1 MKGLEERVRD
11 LENEKRMFGN
21 PLAAAPSQNSQ
32 NQKIQKIEA
41 QLSDMEKAFNHRFSG
56 LESALED
63 RLGTVETTYDDIESK
78 IKRMQVGSGG
88 PRDDIS
94 DRLKKC
100 EELIYDLERAVSLR
114 LVFKVKEVDLQRIVH
129 SPAVTA
135 AGGRSINLTF
145 GPSHLMWAGSLEGLK
160 LAGPGS
166 HAVWLFVGG
175 GTMPCTAKIS
185 FELVAGNNTSSINTT
200 NTGDISSPNPD
211 GSPQP
216 HGSSSNGLEQT
227 QRASGDDVIAV
238 GVNGTGGTANR
249 IQTLNS
255 LSYTNPHPDPN
266 PLIKSIILTLNSNAH
281 PNPST
286 KRNMLTLTFTLAITL
301 QDMGLSSNA
310 AK

>member
-1 MKGLEERVRD
+1 M
-11 LENEKRMFGN
+11 ENEKRMFGN
-21 PLAAAPSQNSQ
+21 PLATGPNQSSQ

-41 QLSDMEKAFNHRFSG
+41 QLTDMEKSFNHRFSG

-100 EELIYDLERAVSLR
+100 EELIYDLERAVALR
-114 LVFKVKEVDLQRIVH
+114 LVFKVKEADLQRIVH

-160 LAGPGS
+160 VAGPGS

-175 GTMPCTAKIS
+175 GTMPCTAKIT
-185 FELVAGNNTSSINTT
+185 FELVAGTSSTS
-200 NTGDISSPNPD
+200 NTGTSPNPD
-211 GSPQP
+211 GSPLPAGTSHETNGAHQASVDAN
-216 HGSSSNGLEQT
+216 GSGGRYIESKSNSQ
-227 QRASGDDVIAV
+227 
-238 GVNGTGGTANR
+238 
-249 IQTLNS
+249 
-255 LSYTNPHPDPN
+255 TNPNIRTLIKPN
-266 PLIKSIILTLNSNAH
+266 PNLRILIKTNQ
-281 PNPST
+281 P
-286 KRNMLTLTFTLAITL
+286 
-301 QDMGLSSNA
+301 
-310 AK
+310 

>member
-1 MKGLEERVRD
+1 MCTLELVPCSYGESICSAKVTRQDILSHQNDHALHLPLLAKTVKGLEERIRD

-21 PLAAAPSQNSQ
+21 PLAATGPTQSAQ
-32 NQKIQKIEA
+32 NQKIQKMEVQISE
-41 QLSDMEKAFNHRFSG
+41 MEKAFNHRFAG

-63 RLGTVETTYDDIESK
+63 RLGTVETTYDDIEGK

-114 LVFKVKEVDLQRIVH
+114 LVFKVKEADLQRIVH

-160 LAGPGS
+160 VAGPGS

-175 GTMPCTAKIS
+175 GTMPCTAKIT
-185 FELVAGNNTSSINTT
+185 FELVAGNSSISNTGGTSSL
-200 NTGDISSPNPD
+200 NPD
-211 GSPQP
+211 GTPLP
-216 HGSSSNGLEQT
+216 PGGNSNGKNQVSVD
-227 QRASGDDVIAV
+227 AVAV
-238 GVNGTGGTANR
+238 GANGSEGASKR
-249 IQTLNS
+249 I
-255 LSYTNPHPDPN
+255 
-266 PLIKSIILTLNSNAH
+266 
-281 PNPST
+281 
-286 KRNMLTLTFTLAITL
+286 
-301 QDMGLSSNA
+301 
-310 AK
+310 